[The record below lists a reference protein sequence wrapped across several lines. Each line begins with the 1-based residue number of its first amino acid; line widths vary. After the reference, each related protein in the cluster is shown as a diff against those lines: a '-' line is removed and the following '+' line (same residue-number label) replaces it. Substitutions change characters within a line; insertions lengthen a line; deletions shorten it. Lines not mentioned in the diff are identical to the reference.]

1 MAKLNFLFRACL
13 AAVLIA
19 VVSSAQAKDLKV
31 VAPNAVK
38 EAVAEI
44 ATRFERDTGR
54 RVSLAWGSS
63 EAIAKRVAEDE
74 VFDVVITSAFG
85 VDRMTADGKLV
96 NGSRT
101 DFSRS
106 AVAVAVRTGLPRPD
120 VSSVSALKATL
131 LEAQSIAISSGASG
145 RYLEQ
150 LFQKLGVAE
159 QIKHKVKQPPS
170 GAQIAEMLVRG
181 EADLGFQQVTERIH
195 AKGIDCL
202 GPLPVEVQNYT
213 VWSAGVHSAASQAEA
228 ARTFIRALAAPE
240 FGASIRKSGMAPI

>member
-85 VDRMTADGKLV
+85 VDRMTADGKL
-96 NGSRT
+96 G
-101 DFSRS
+101 
-106 AVAVAVRTGLPRPD
+106 
-120 VSSVSALKATL
+120 
-131 LEAQSIAISSGASG
+131 
-145 RYLEQ
+145 
-150 LFQKLGVAE
+150 
-159 QIKHKVKQPPS
+159 
-170 GAQIAEMLVRG
+170 
-181 EADLGFQQVTERIH
+181 
-195 AKGIDCL
+195 
-202 GPLPVEVQNYT
+202 
-213 VWSAGVHSAASQAEA
+213 
-228 ARTFIRALAAPE
+228 
-240 FGASIRKSGMAPI
+240 